1 VSRAAAAG
9 VLLALL
15 PAWLGG
21 CGVKA
26 PPRAAGASAQSPPHD
41 LFRPVADPDRT
52 VVPAEE
58 PPR

>member
-1 VSRAAAAG
+1 MSRAAAAG
-9 VLLALL
+9 LLLALL

-26 PPRAAGASAQSPPHD
+26 PPRASGASAQSPPND
-41 LFRPVADPDRT
+41 LFRPAEDPNRI